1 MEMHVMTK
9 TVCAIGV
16 LVASAGAYAAPFNA
30 LSFEAGGG
38 VPGIAGEGFTV
49 SSGGF
54 FNTNVTDTV
63 AAQGAAGFTAA
74 NFGEFDSYFALDG
87 FGPAARNRS
96 VGTSNNSTATT
107 SFYGN
112 YGAPGTSTANY
123 DIGES
128 IAGYQFIVGPGSHIG
143 DFGNS
148 GSAASPNNRARA
160 GIGVAPPPVS
170 STFAPNASG
179 GRSAF
184 DGIFVGRMTVQA
196 GATLS
201 GGMLFNTQ
209 AGGSAN
215 LSLGGPA
222 VAMATENGPQLLA
235 LRAYRVATVDITAA
249 STTGPAED
257 PDTGEP
263 IAFGRADVYDLWVQV
278 IPTPGAVALFGMAG
292 VAGLRR
298 RRA

>member
-1 MEMHVMTK
+1 MIRAI
-9 TVCAIGV
+9 TVTGLLA
-16 LVASAGAYAAPFNA
+16 LTAGAFAAPFNA
-30 LSFEAGGG
+30 LSYEAGGG
-38 VPGIAGEGFTV
+38 VPGIQGEGFTV
-49 SSGGF
+49 SANGF

-63 AAQGAAGFTAA
+63 AAQGSAGFTAA

-107 SFYGN
+107 GFYGN

-123 DIGES
+123 DVGES

-148 GSAASPNNRARA
+148 GSAATPNNRARA

-184 DGIFVGRMTVQA
+184 DGVFIGRMTVQA

-201 GGMLFNTQ
+201 GGIVFTTQ
-209 AGGSAN
+209 ADPTSKAI
-215 LSLGGPA
+215 SLGGPA
-222 VAMATENGPQLLA
+222 VSFLTENGAQLLA
-235 LRAYRVATVDITAA
+235 LRAYRVTTVDITVA
-249 STTGPAED
+249 STTGPSED

-278 IPTPGAVALFGMAG
+278 IPAPGAVALFGLAG